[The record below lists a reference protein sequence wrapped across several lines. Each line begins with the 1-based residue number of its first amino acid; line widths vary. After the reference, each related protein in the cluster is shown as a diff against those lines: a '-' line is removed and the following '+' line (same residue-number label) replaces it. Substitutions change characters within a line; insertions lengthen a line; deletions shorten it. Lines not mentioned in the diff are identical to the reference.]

1 MAKHV
6 GEPVD
11 PQWAEI
17 ALQLDPL
24 PTVLTNGTSALPF
37 DPPRQVI
44 VLAGNYTNITS
55 TTGLP
60 GCKVTCGTRACG
72 RSCPAQVAGDGMMD
86 VMAWPVWPGEAV
98 SLASPESL
106 QQAVRDTLQLSA
118 EWRQGNSFCSIFS
131 QAARVR
137 MPLELWLPE
146 FRAVIEKDSLTNMIV
161 YQGGGGMEVAGALQ
175 AIADLMLQSVTAS
188 GISGGNYMALFPL
201 NWQNNCSSFI
211 GMSFNRLRG
220 KGAFVVSAKFDAR
233 ANRLDGAVTV
243 ESEVGGPCTL
253 ELPQGHKA
261 SDTLTVTTSRGV
273 VVPAARAG
281 ERRWRFTTTAG
292 DTYTVLALARP
303 PIKTDDGLKHILAPC
318 SNAAKVAVLAPAL
331 SALLELGSL
340 EVQRNAALTLASGTV
355 LREEL
360 ISGGSARS
368 SSRCG
373 GALRALAADRPGRA

>member
-1 MAKHV
+1 MAKHL

-17 ALQLDPL
+17 ALQLDSL
-24 PTVLTNGTSALPF
+24 PTVLTNGTTALPF
-37 DPPRQVI
+37 EPPRQVI
-44 VLAGNYTNITS
+44 VLAGDYTNITS

-60 GCKVTCGTRACG
+60 GCRHECGTRVCG
-72 RSCPAQVAGDGMMD
+72 LSCPVQVAGDGMMD
-86 VMAWPVWPGEAV
+86 VMAWPVWPGEAI

-146 FRAVIEKDSLTNMIV
+146 FRAAIEKASLTNMIV

-175 AIADLMLQSVTAS
+175 AIADLMLQSVTVP

-201 NWQNNCSSFI
+201 NLQHNWTSFI
-211 GMSFNRLRG
+211 GMRFNRLRG
-220 KGAFVVSAKFDAR
+220 KGAFVVSAKFDAA
-233 ANRLDGAVTV
+233 ANRLNEAVTV

-253 ELPQGHKA
+253 ELPQGHKT

-273 VVPAARAG
+273 MVPAARTG
-281 ERRWRFTTTAG
+281 ERRWSFPTTAG
-292 DTYTVLALARP
+292 NTYTVLAHS
-303 PIKTDDGLKHILAPC
+303 G
-318 SNAAKVAVLAPAL
+318 
-331 SALLELGSL
+331 
-340 EVQRNAALTLASGTV
+340 AS
-355 LREEL
+355 
-360 ISGGSARS
+360 S
-368 SSRCG
+368 
-373 GALRALAADRPGRA
+373 